1 MPKASKKQNE
11 EDVQIV
17 LDKILR
23 NPNIKVGDLS
33 SMCGLSTQQVYRI
46 LRKLEDDGILFGNP
60 MMIDLGKIGKK
71 RFIIFAKRSGS
82 PPDESTMNG
91 ALYSEEFLNSMVS
104 EKLDIIPED
113 DYTCTGAF
121 DMVTVF
127 IARSS
132 LEAIKYME
140 FLRNASRGYFSSFS
154 MSEVMFT
161 TRKCMIRT
169 PEVDSFIDYTSDV
182 ALYSILPKHDERHQR
197 QE

>member
-1 MPKASKKQNE
+1 MPKASKKQND
-11 EDVQIV
+11 EDVQMV
-17 LDKILR
+17 LDTILR
-23 NPNIKVGDLS
+23 DPNIKVSDLS
-33 SMCGLSTQQVYRI
+33 SRCGLSTQQVYRI
-46 LRKLEDDGILFGNP
+46 LRKLEDDGVLFGNP
-60 MMIDLGKIGKK
+60 MMIDLGKIGRK
-71 RFIIFAKRSGS
+71 RFIIFAKRSGA
-82 PPDESTMNG
+82 PPDEGTMNG

-140 FLRNASRGYFSSFS
+140 FLRNISHGYFSSFS

-169 PEVDSFIDYTSDV
+169 PEVDSFIDYASDV
-182 ALYSILPKHDERHQR
+182 AFYSVLPSHSERYHGQD
-197 QE
+197 